1 MKKINITITGAL
13 GRMGKIL
20 IKRISKNKNL
30 KLFSLTDLKSGK
42 NISGIKTQ
50 KNNLEAFK
58 KTDVIIDFSRPKS
71 SLEILNYAKKLK
83 KKVVIGTTGFT
94 KKQNN
99 LIKNYSKNIAIFK
112 SGNMSLGINLLEYIV
127 NILSKKIPNDYQI
140 GISDDHHR
148 MKVDYPSGTALMLA
162 NAVSK
167 GKNKNL
173 ESIKGKTFLNKKG
186 SLQKDKIN
194 FFITRKGTTI
204 GKHSVL
210 FNNKIE
216 NIELKHTAFS
226 RDLFADGAL
235 NAAIWI
241 SKKNK
246 GLFNMQDM
254 FGLK

>member
-13 GRMGKIL
+13 GKMGKIL
-20 IKRISKNKNL
+20 IKRISENKNL

-42 NISGIKTQ
+42 MINGIKTQ
-50 KNNLEAFK
+50 KNNLEVFK
-58 KTDVIIDFSRPKS
+58 KTDVIIDFSRPKA
-71 SLEILNYAKKLK
+71 SLEILKYANKLK
-83 KKVVIGTTGFT
+83 KQVVIGTTGFT

-99 LIKNYSKNIAIFK
+99 LIKSYSKKIAIFK

-127 NILSKKIPNDYQI
+127 NILSKKIPSDYHI
-140 GISDDHHR
+140 GINDDHHKK
-148 MKVDYPSGTALMLA
+148 KVDYPSGTALMLA

-167 GKNKNL
+167 GKSKNL
-173 ESIKGKTFLNKKG
+173 ESMKGKIFLNKKG
-186 SLQKDKIN
+186 TLQKNKVN
-194 FFITRKGTTI
+194 FFITRKGNTI

-210 FNNKIE
+210 FNNQIE

-226 RDLFADGAL
+226 RELFADGAL
-235 NAAIWI
+235 NAAVWI

-254 FGLK
+254 FDLK

>member
-42 NISGIKTQ
+42 TINGIKTQ
-50 KNNLEAFK
+50 KNNLQAFK
-58 KTDVIIDFSRPKS
+58 RTDVIIDFSRPKS

-94 KKQNN
+94 KQQTN
-99 LIKNYSKNIAIFK
+99 LIKNYSRKIAIFQ

-127 NILSKKIPNDYQI
+127 NILSRKIPNDYQI
-140 GISDDHHR
+140 GISDNHHR
-148 MKVDYPSGTALMLA
+148 MKIDYPSGTALMLA

-173 ESIKGKTFLNKKG
+173 ESIKGKVFLNKKG
-186 SLQKDKIN
+186 NLQRNKVN
-194 FFITRKGTTI
+194 FFITRKGNTI

-210 FNNKIE
+210 FNNKVE

-226 RDLFADGAL
+226 RELFADGAL
-235 NAAIWI
+235 NAAEWI
-241 SKKNK
+241 NKKNK
-246 GLFNMQDM
+246 GLFSMQDLLN
-254 FGLK
+254 LK

>member
-1 MKKINITITGAL
+1 MKKIKITISGAF

-42 NISGIKTQ
+42 TINGIKIQ

-58 KTDVIIDFSRPKS
+58 KTDIIIDFSRPKG

-99 LIKNYSKNIAIFK
+99 LIKNYSRKIAIFK

-127 NILSKKIPNDYQI
+127 NILSEKIPNDYFI
-140 GISDDHHR
+140 GINDDHH
-148 MKVDYPSGTALMLA
+148 KKKIDYPSGTALMLA
-162 NAVSK
+162 KAVSK
-167 GKNKNL
+167 GKDKNL
-173 ESIKGKTFLNKKG
+173 ESIKGKVFLNKKG
-186 SLQKDKIN
+186 NLQKNKIN
-194 FFITRKGTTI
+194 FFITRKGNTV
-204 GKHSVL
+204 GKHSVF

-226 RDLFADGAL
+226 RELFADGAL
-235 NAAIWI
+235 NSAIWI

-254 FGLK
+254 FDLK

>member
-1 MKKINITITGAL
+1 MKRINITITGSL
-13 GRMGKIL
+13 GKMGKIL
-20 IKRISKNKNL
+20 IKRISKKKNL
-30 KLFSLTDLKSGK
+30 KLFSLTDIKSGK
-42 NISGIKTQ
+42 TINGIKTQ

-58 KTDVIIDFSRPKS
+58 KTDVIIDFSRPKA

-94 KKQNN
+94 LKQDN
-99 LIKNYSKNIAIFK
+99 LIKNYSKKIAIFK
-112 SGNMSLGINLLEYIV
+112 SGNMSLGINLLEYIA
-127 NILSKKIPNDYQI
+127 NILSKKIPNDYQV

-148 MKVDYPSGTALMLA
+148 MKVDFPSGTALMLA

-186 SLQKDKIN
+186 SLQKNKIN
-194 FFITRKGTTI
+194 FFITIKGNTI

-226 RDLFADGAL
+226 RELFADGAL

>member
-1 MKKINITITGAL
+1 MKKINITVTGAL
-13 GRMGKIL
+13 GRMGRIL

-30 KLFSLTDLKSGK
+30 KLFSLTDIKSGK
-42 NISGIKTQ
+42 IINRIKTQ

-58 KTDVIIDFSRPKS
+58 KTDVIIDFSRPKA

-94 KKQNN
+94 KQQNN
-99 LIKNYSKNIAIFK
+99 LIRKYSKKIAIFK

-127 NILSKKIPNDYQI
+127 KILSKKIPNDYHI
-140 GISDDHHR
+140 GINDNHHER
-148 MKVDYPSGTALMLA
+148 KVDYPSGTALMLA

-173 ESIKGKTFLNKKG
+173 DSIKGKVFLNKK
-186 SLQKDKIN
+186 SNLQKNKIN
-194 FFITRKGTTI
+194 FFVTRKGNTI

-210 FNNKIE
+210 FNNKVE
-216 NIELKHTAFS
+216 NIELKHVAFS
-226 RDLFADGAL
+226 RELFADGAL

-254 FGLK
+254 FDLK

>member
-30 KLFSLTDLKSGK
+30 KLFSLTDVK
-42 NISGIKTQ
+42 NSRKINGIKIQ

-58 KTDVIIDFSRPKS
+58 KTDVIIDFSRPEAS
-71 SLEILNYAKKLK
+71 IEVLSYAKKLK
-83 KKVVIGTTGFT
+83 KNIVIGTTGFT

-99 LIKNYSKNIAIFK
+99 LIKNYSKKIAIFK
-112 SGNMSLGINLLEYIV
+112 SGNMSFGINLLEYIV
-127 NILSKKIPNDYQI
+127 NIFSKNIPNNYQI
-140 GISDDHHR
+140 GVSDNHHKR
-148 MKVDYPSGTALMLA
+148 KVDYPSGTALMLA

-173 ESIKGKTFLNKKG
+173 ESIKGKMFLNSSG
-186 SLQKDKIN
+186 SLQKNKIN
-194 FFITRKGTTI
+194 FFITRKGNTV
-204 GKHSVL
+204 GKHSVN
-210 FNNKIE
+210 FNNNIE

-235 NAAIWI
+235 NAAVWI
-241 SKKNK
+241 SKKK
-246 GLFNMQDM
+246 RGLFNMHDM
-254 FGLK
+254 LGLK

>member
-13 GRMGKIL
+13 GRMGRII
-20 IKRISKNKNL
+20 IKKISKNKNL

-42 NISGIKTQ
+42 AINGIKTQ

-58 KTDVIIDFSRPKS
+58 KTDVIIDFSKPKA

-94 KKQNN
+94 KQQNN
-99 LIKNYSKNIAIFK
+99 LIKKYSKKIAIFK

-127 NILSKKIPNDYQI
+127 NIISKKIPNDYHI
-140 GISDDHHR
+140 GINDDHHR
-148 MKVDYPSGTALMLA
+148 KKVDYPSGTALMLA

-173 ESIKGKTFLNKKG
+173 ELIKGKTFLNKKG
-186 SLQKDKIN
+186 SLQKNKIN
-194 FFITRKGTTI
+194 FIITRKGNTI

-226 RDLFADGAL
+226 RELFADGAL

-254 FGLK
+254 FNLK

>member
-20 IKRISKNKNL
+20 IKRLSTNKKL

-42 NISGIKTQ
+42 IINGIKTQ

-58 KTDVIIDFSRPKS
+58 KTDVIIDFSRPKA
-71 SLEILNYAKKLK
+71 SLEILNYANKLK
-83 KKVVIGTTGFT
+83 KKIVIGTTGFT
-94 KKQNN
+94 KQQNN
-99 LIKNYSKNIAIFK
+99 LIKKYSKKIAIFK

-127 NILSKKIPNDYQI
+127 NILSKKIPSDYHV
-140 GISDDHHR
+140 GINDDHHR
-148 MKVDYPSGTALMLA
+148 KKVDYPSGTALMLA

-167 GKNKNL
+167 GKKKNL
-173 ESIKGKTFLNKKG
+173 DSIKGKIFLNKKG
-186 SLQKDKIN
+186 NLQKNKIN
-194 FFITRKGTTI
+194 FFITRKGNTI

-226 RDLFADGAL
+226 RELFADGAL
-235 NAAIWI
+235 NAATWI

-254 FGLK
+254 FNLK

>member
-1 MKKINITITGAL
+1 MKKVNITIVGAL
-13 GRMGKIL
+13 GRMGQIL
-20 IKRISKNKNL
+20 IKRVKKNKKL
-30 KLFSLTDLKSGK
+30 KLFSLIDLRPAKTI
-42 NISGIKTQ
+42 NGIKIQ
-50 KNNLEAFK
+50 KNNIEAFK
-58 KTDVIIDFSRPKS
+58 KTDVIIDFSRPKAT
-71 SLEILNYAKKLK
+71 LEVLNYAKKFK
-83 KKVVIGTTGFT
+83 KKIVIGTTGFNS
-94 KKQNN
+94 KQNN
-99 LIKNYSKNIAIFK
+99 LIKNYSKKIAIFK

-127 NILSKKIPNDYQI
+127 SIFSKKIPESYQI
-140 GISDDHHR
+140 GINDNHHKR
-148 MKVDYPSGTALMLA
+148 KIDYPSGTALMLA

-173 ESIKGKTFLNKKG
+173 ESIKGKMFLNKSG
-186 SLQKDKIN
+186 TLQKNKVN
-194 FFITRKGTTI
+194 FFITRKGNTI
-204 GKHSVL
+204 GKHSVN

-254 FGLK
+254 LGLK

>member
-13 GRMGKIL
+13 GKMGKIL

-30 KLFSLTDLKSGK
+30 KLSSLTDLKSGK
-42 NISGIKTQ
+42 TINGIKTQ

-58 KTDVIIDFSRPKS
+58 KTDVIVDFSGPKA

-83 KKVVIGTTGFT
+83 KRVVIGTTGFT
-94 KKQNN
+94 NQQNN
-99 LIKNYSKNIAIFK
+99 LIKNYSKKIAIFK

-127 NILSKKIPNDYQI
+127 NILSKKIPSDYYI
-140 GISDDHHR
+140 GINDDHHKK
-148 MKVDYPSGTALMLA
+148 KVDYPSGTALMLA
-162 NAVSK
+162 NAVCK
-167 GKNKNL
+167 GKNTNL

-186 SLQKDKIN
+186 SLQKNKIN
-194 FFITRKGTTI
+194 FYITRKGNTI

-226 RDLFADGAL
+226 RELFADGAL
-235 NAAIWI
+235 NAAVWI

>member
-30 KLFSLTDLKSGK
+30 KLFSLTDLKSGR
-42 NISGIKTQ
+42 NIHGIKIQ

-58 KTDVIIDFSRPKS
+58 NTDVIIDFSRPKAS
-71 SLEILNYAKKLK
+71 IEILNYAKKLK
-83 KKVVIGTTGFT
+83 KKVVIGTTGFN

-99 LIKNYSKNIAIFK
+99 LIRNYSKKIAIFK
-112 SGNMSLGINLLEYIV
+112 SGNMSLGVNLLEYIV
-127 NILSKKIPNDYQI
+127 NIFSKKIPNNYQI
-140 GISDDHHR
+140 GISDNHH
-148 MKVDYPSGTALMLA
+148 KKKIDYPSGTALMLA

-167 GKNKNL
+167 GKNQNL
-173 ESIKGKTFLNKKG
+173 ESIKGKIFLNESGK
-186 SLQKDKIN
+186 LQKNKIN
-194 FFITRKGTTI
+194 FFITRKGKTI
-204 GKHSVL
+204 GEHSVN
-210 FNNKIE
+210 FNNNIE

-241 SKKNK
+241 SKKK
-246 GLFNMQDM
+246 QGLFNMQDM
-254 FGLK
+254 LGLQ

>member
-13 GRMGKIL
+13 GKMGQIL
-20 IKRISKNKNL
+20 IKNISKNKEL
-30 KLFSLTDLKSGK
+30 RLLSLTDVKSGK
-42 NISGIKTQ
+42 NINGIKIQ

-58 KTDVIIDFSRPKS
+58 RTDVIIDFSRPKA

-94 KKQNN
+94 KQQNN
-99 LIKNYSKNIAIFK
+99 LIKNYSKKIAVFK

-127 NILSKKIPNDYQI
+127 NIISKKIPSDYHI
-140 GISDDHHR
+140 GINDDHHR
-148 MKVDYPSGTALMLA
+148 NKVDYPSGTALMLA

-173 ESIKGKTFLNKKG
+173 ESVKGKIFLNKKG
-186 SLQKDKIN
+186 NLQKNKVN
-194 FFITRKGTTI
+194 FFITRKGNTI

-226 RDLFADGAL
+226 RELFADGAL
-235 NAAIWI
+235 KAAIWI
-241 SKKNK
+241 SKKNN

-254 FGLK
+254 FRLK

>member
-30 KLFSLTDLKSGK
+30 KLFSLTDVKSGK
-42 NISGIKTQ
+42 TINGIKTQ
-50 KNNLEAFK
+50 KNKLEAFK
-58 KTDVIIDFSRPKS
+58 KTDVIIDFSRPKA

-94 KKQNN
+94 KQQNN
-99 LIKNYSKNIAIFK
+99 LIKNYSKKIAVFK

-127 NILSKKIPNDYQI
+127 NIISKKIPSDYHI
-140 GISDDHHR
+140 GINDDHHR
-148 MKVDYPSGTALMLA
+148 KKVDYPSGTALMLA
-162 NAVSK
+162 NAVCK

-173 ESIKGKTFLNKKG
+173 DSIKGKTFLNKKG
-186 SLQKDKIN
+186 NLQKNKIN
-194 FFITRKGTTI
+194 FFITRKGNTI

-226 RDLFADGAL
+226 RELFADGAL
-235 NAAIWI
+235 NAAEWI
-241 SKKNK
+241 NKKNK
-246 GLFNMQDM
+246 GLFSMQDLLN
-254 FGLK
+254 LK

>member
-20 IKRISKNKNL
+20 IKRISKNRNL

-42 NISGIKTQ
+42 TVNGIKTQ
-50 KNNLEAFK
+50 KNNLAAFK
-58 KTDVIIDFSRPKS
+58 KTDVIIDFSRPKA

-83 KKVVIGTTGFT
+83 KKIVIGTTGFT
-94 KKQNN
+94 KQQNN
-99 LIKNYSKNIAIFK
+99 LIKNYSKKIAIFK

-127 NILSKKIPNDYQI
+127 NIISKKIPSDYYI
-140 GISDDHHR
+140 GINDDHHR
-148 MKVDYPSGTALMLA
+148 KKVDYPSGTALMLA
-162 NAVSK
+162 NAVCK

-194 FFITRKGTTI
+194 FFITRKGNTI

-216 NIELKHTAFS
+216 NIELKHSAFS
-226 RDLFADGAL
+226 RELFADGAL
-235 NAAIWI
+235 NAAVWI
-241 SKKNK
+241 RKKNK
-246 GLFNMQDM
+246 GLFDMQDM

>member
-30 KLFSLTDLKSGK
+30 KLFSLTDMKVGK
-42 NISGIKTQ
+42 NLRGIKIQ
-50 KNNLEAFK
+50 KNNLNAFK
-58 KTDVIIDFSRPKS
+58 KTDIIIDFSRPKAS
-71 SLEILNYAKKLK
+71 IEILNYAKKLK
-83 KKVVIGTTGFT
+83 KKVVIGTTGFNA
-94 KKQNN
+94 KQNN
-99 LIKNYSKNIAIFK
+99 LIKNYSKKIAIFK
-112 SGNMSLGINLLEYIV
+112 SGNMSTGINLLEHIV
-127 NILSKKIPNDYQI
+127 KILSKNIPNNYQI
-140 GISDDHHR
+140 GITDDHH
-148 MKVDYPSGTALMLA
+148 KNKIDYPSGTALMLA

-173 ESIKGKTFLNKKG
+173 ELIKGRIFLNKLG
-186 SLQKDKIN
+186 NLQKNKIN
-194 FFITRKGTTI
+194 FFITRKGNTV
-204 GKHSVL
+204 GKHSVH

-235 NAAIWI
+235 NAAIWL
-241 SKKNK
+241 SKKNR

-254 FGLK
+254 LGLK

>member
-30 KLFSLTDLKSGK
+30 KLFSLTDLTSGK
-42 NISGIKTQ
+42 TINGIKTQ

-58 KTDVIIDFSRPKS
+58 KTDVIIDFSKPKS

-83 KKVVIGTTGFT
+83 KKIVIGTTGFT
-94 KKQNN
+94 KQQNN
-99 LIKNYSKNIAIFK
+99 LIKNYSKKIAIFK

-127 NILSKKIPNDYQI
+127 NVLSKKIPNDYHI
-140 GISDDHHR
+140 GINDDHHE
-148 MKVDYPSGTALMLA
+148 KKIDYPSGTALMLA
-162 NAVSK
+162 NAISK

-173 ESIKGKTFLNKKG
+173 ESMKGKVFLNKKG
-186 SLQKDKIN
+186 NLQRNKVN
-194 FFITRKGTTI
+194 FFITRKGNTI
-204 GKHSVL
+204 GKHSVH

-226 RDLFADGAL
+226 RELFADGAL
-235 NAAIWI
+235 KAAMWI

-246 GLFNMQDM
+246 GLFDMQDM
-254 FGLK
+254 FKLK

>member
-30 KLFSLTDLKSGK
+30 KLSSITDLKIGK
-42 NISGIKTQ
+42 KIGGIKTQ

-58 KTDVIIDFSRPKS
+58 KSDVIIDFSRPKAS
-71 SLEILNYAKKLK
+71 IEILNYAKKLK
-83 KKVVIGTTGFT
+83 KKIVIGTTGFNS
-94 KKQNN
+94 KQNN
-99 LIKNYSKNIAIFK
+99 LIKNYSKKIAIFK

-127 NILSKKIPNDYQI
+127 SIFSKKIPSNYQI
-140 GISDDHHR
+140 GISDDHHKR
-148 MKVDYPSGTALMLA
+148 KVDYPSGTALMLA

-173 ESIKGKTFLNKKG
+173 ESIKGRMFLNKSG
-186 SLQKDKIN
+186 NLQKNKIN
-194 FFITRKGTTI
+194 FFITRKGNTI
-204 GKHSVL
+204 GKHSVN
-210 FNNKIE
+210 FNNNIE

-254 FGLK
+254 LGLK

>member
-20 IKRISKNKNL
+20 TKRISKNKNL

-42 NISGIKTQ
+42 TINGIKIQ
-50 KNNLEAFK
+50 KNNIEAFK
-58 KTDVIIDFSRPKS
+58 KTDVIIDFSHPKA
-71 SLEILNYAKKLK
+71 SLEVLDYAKKLK
-83 KKVVIGTTGFT
+83 KRVIIGTTGFNS
-94 KKQNN
+94 KQNN
-99 LIKNYSKNIAIFK
+99 LIKNYSKKIAIFK

-127 NILSKKIPNDYQI
+127 SIFSKKIPETYQI
-140 GISDDHHR
+140 GINDNHHKR
-148 MKVDYPSGTALMLA
+148 KVDYPSGTALMLA

-173 ESIKGKTFLNKKG
+173 ESIKGKIFLNRSG
-186 SLQKDKIN
+186 SLQKNKVN
-194 FFITRKGTTI
+194 FFITRKGNTI
-204 GKHSVL
+204 GKHSVN

-235 NAAIWI
+235 NAAVWI

-246 GLFNMQDM
+246 GLFNMQNM
-254 FGLK
+254 LGLK

>member
-30 KLFSLTDLKSGK
+30 KLFSLTDMKVGK
-42 NISGIKTQ
+42 NLRGIKIQ
-50 KNNLEAFK
+50 KNNLNAFK
-58 KTDVIIDFSRPKS
+58 KTDIIIDFSRPKAS
-71 SLEILNYAKKLK
+71 IEILNYAKKLK
-83 KKVVIGTTGFT
+83 KKVVIGTTGFNA
-94 KKQNN
+94 KQNN
-99 LIKNYSKNIAIFK
+99 LIKNYSKKIAIFK
-112 SGNMSLGINLLEYIV
+112 SGNMSTGINLLEHIV
-127 NILSKKIPNDYQI
+127 KILSKNIPNNYQI
-140 GISDDHHR
+140 GISDDHH
-148 MKVDYPSGTALMLA
+148 KNKIDYPSGTALMLA

-173 ESIKGKTFLNKKG
+173 ELIKGRIFLNKLG
-186 SLQKDKIN
+186 NLQKNKIN
-194 FFITRKGTTI
+194 FFITRKGNTV
-204 GKHSVL
+204 GKHSVH

-235 NAAIWI
+235 NAAIWL
-241 SKKNK
+241 SKKNR

-254 FGLK
+254 LGLK

>member
-20 IKRISKNKNL
+20 IKRLSTNKKL

-42 NISGIKTQ
+42 IINGIKTQ
-50 KNNLEAFK
+50 KNSLEAFK
-58 KTDVIIDFSRPKS
+58 KTDVIIDFSEPKA
-71 SLEILNYAKKLK
+71 SLEILNYANKFK

-94 KKQNN
+94 KQQND
-99 LIKNYSKNIAIFK
+99 LIKKYSKKIAIFK

-127 NILSKKIPNDYQI
+127 NILSKKIPNNYYV
-140 GISDDHHR
+140 GINDDHHR
-148 MKVDYPSGTALMLA
+148 KKIDFPSGTALMLA

-173 ESIKGKTFLNKKG
+173 ESIKGKIFLNKKG
-186 SLQKDKIN
+186 NLQKNKVN
-194 FFITRKGTTI
+194 FFIRRKGNTI

-226 RDLFADGAL
+226 RELFADGAL

-241 SKKNK
+241 SKKNR

-254 FGLK
+254 FNLK